1 MADLKVGRM
10 TLGGFQTNCY
20 YVYRESAKS
29 AVESSSTSE
38 ATEAVLCPT
47 IVVDPAEQGEAI
59 FEALKRKGFFV
70 AAILL
75 THGHVD
81 HIGGVTE
88 LKKCSGAKVY
98 ACEKEAELLTDMQD
112 NLSIMFGNPLKVQAD
127 ILLKDGQEC
136 VIADMP
142 FRMIA
147 TPGHTIGSCVYYFKE
162 ADMLLSGDTL
172 FEQSVGR
179 TDFPTGS
186 MSLLVH
192 SIKHKLFTLPEKT
205 ICYPGH
211 GGTTTIGW
219 EKDNNPFVI

>member
-10 TLGGFQTNCY
+10 TLGSFQTNCY
-20 YVYRESAKS
+20 YVYRESAKN
-29 AVESSSTSE
+29 AAESSSKGE
-38 ATEAVLCPT
+38 ATEAVLCPA
-47 IVVDPAEQGEAI
+47 IVVDPAQQGEAI
-59 FEALKRKGFFV
+59 YEALKLKGFFV

-81 HIGGVTE
+81 HIAGVTE

-127 ILLKDGQEC
+127 VLLRDGEETTL
-136 VIADMP
+136 ADMS
-142 FRMIA
+142 FQTIA
-147 TPGHTIGSCVYYFKE
+147 TPGHTIGSCAYYFKE
-162 ADMLLSGDTL
+162 ADILLSGDTL
-172 FEQSVGR
+172 FDGSVGR

-186 MSLLVH
+186 MSLLVR
-192 SIKHKLFTLPEKT
+192 SIKNKLFVLPEKT

-219 EKDNNPFVI
+219 EKDNNPFVV